1 MNVPA
6 FIAGY
11 MVKEAGLGKVVSGAA
26 RAARRVPKKAFVAG
40 AARRVPKKALVAGAA
55 GAGALGIK
63 KGGEKVN
70 DLINSS
76 SKKRLESVESASGD
90 TEAAAGKVQTPKG

>member
-11 MVKEAGLGKVVSGAA
+11 MVKEAGVGKLISGAS
-26 RAARRVPKKAFVAG
+26 RAARRVP
-40 AARRVPKKALVAGAA
+40 RKALAAGAA
-55 GAGALGIK
+55 GVGALGIK

-76 SKKRLESVESASGD
+76 SKKRLEEVESASGD